1 MQEINGKP
9 QIDYPTMWEYRI
21 IGKDR
26 QELEE
31 IVKKTFAQD
40 YSLKEGQTSSGGK
53 FVSVVVSTQVASEQ
67 ERNELFAKLKNHPQV
82 SMVL

>member
-9 QIDYPTMWEYRI
+9 QIDYPTQWEYRI
-21 IGKDR
+21 IGKDKK
-26 QELEE
+26 ELEE
-31 IVKKTFAQD
+31 IVKEIFPQG
-40 YSLKEGQTSSGGK
+40 YELKDGQASSGGK
-53 FVSVVVSTQVASEQ
+53 FVSIVVSAEVASEQ

>member
-9 QIDYPTMWEYRI
+9 QIDYPTQWEYRI
-21 IGKDR
+21 IGKDKK
-26 QELEE
+26 ELEE
-31 IVKKTFAQD
+31 IVKEIFSQG
-40 YSLKEGQTSSGGK
+40 YELKDGQASSGGK
-53 FVSVVVSTQVASEQ
+53 FVSIVVSAEVASEQ

>member
-9 QIDYPTMWEYRI
+9 QIDYPTQWEYRI
-21 IGKDR
+21 IGKDKKK
-26 QELEE
+26 LEE
-31 IVKKTFAQD
+31 IVKEIFPQG
-40 YSLKEGQTSSGGK
+40 YELKYGQASSGGK
-53 FVSVVVSTQVASEQ
+53 FVSIVVSAEVASEQ

>member
-9 QIDYPTMWEYRI
+9 KIDYPTQWEYRI
-21 IGKDR
+21 IGKGK

-31 IVKKTFAQD
+31 IVKSVFLKD
-40 YSLKEGQTSSGGK
+40 YTLKEGQASSGGK
-53 FVSVVVSTQVASEQ
+53 FVSIVVSTEVADEQ
-67 ERNELFAKLKNHPQV
+67 ERNELFARLKNHPQI

>member
-9 QIDYPTMWEYRI
+9 QIDYPTQWEYRI
-21 IGKDR
+21 IRKNKK
-26 QELEE
+26 ELEE
-31 IVKKTFAQD
+31 IVKEIFPQG
-40 YSLKEGQTSSGGK
+40 YELKDGQASSGGK
-53 FVSVVVSTQVASEQ
+53 FVSIVVSAEVASEQ

>member
-9 QIDYPTMWEYRI
+9 QIDYPTIWEYRI
-21 IGKDR
+21 IGKNR

-31 IVKKTFAQD
+31 IVKRTFTQD
-40 YSLKEGQTSSGGK
+40 YNLKEGQTSSGGK

>member
-9 QIDYPTMWEYRI
+9 QIDYPTQWEYRI
-21 IGKDR
+21 IGKDKK
-26 QELEE
+26 ELEE
-31 IVKKTFAQD
+31 IVKEIFPQG
-40 YSLKEGQTSSGGK
+40 YELKDGQASSGGR
-53 FVSVVVSTQVASEQ
+53 FVSIVVSAEVASEQ

>member
-9 QIDYPTMWEYRI
+9 QIDYPTKWEYRI
-21 IGKDR
+21 IGKDKK
-26 QELEE
+26 ELEE
-31 IVKKTFAQD
+31 IVKEIFPQG
-40 YSLKEGQTSSGGK
+40 YELKDGQASSGGK
-53 FVSVVVSTQVASEQ
+53 VVSIVVSAEVASEQ

>member
-1 MQEINGKP
+1 MQQIDGKP

-21 IGKDR
+21 IGKNK

-31 IVKKTFAQD
+31 IVKDIFPHG
-40 YSLKEGQTSSGGK
+40 YVLKDGQASSGGK
-53 FVSVVVSTQVASEQ
+53 FVSIVVSAEVASEEQ
-67 ERNELFAKLKNHPQV
+67 RNDFFAKLKNHPQV

>member
-9 QIDYPTMWEYRI
+9 QIDYPTKWEYRI
-21 IGKDR
+21 IGKDKK
-26 QELEE
+26 ELEE
-31 IVKKTFAQD
+31 IVKEIFPQG
-40 YSLKEGQTSSGGK
+40 YELKDGQASSGGK
-53 FVSVVVSTQVASEQ
+53 FVSIVVSAEVASEQ

>member
-9 QIDYPTMWEYRI
+9 QIDYPTIWEYRI
-21 IGKDR
+21 IGKNR

-31 IVKKTFAQD
+31 IVKKTFTQD